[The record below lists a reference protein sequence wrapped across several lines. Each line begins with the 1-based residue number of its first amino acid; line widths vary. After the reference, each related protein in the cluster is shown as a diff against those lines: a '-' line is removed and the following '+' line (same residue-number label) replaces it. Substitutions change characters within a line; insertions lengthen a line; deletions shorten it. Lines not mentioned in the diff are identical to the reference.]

1 MEMTQKCWPE
11 KKQITFGQKGMEK
24 KNQKNQ
30 ELKTQ
35 EKDLEKESK
44 SNQKQTNQLTKHNQ
58 TNYRLKMQGTRKPLI
73 AQKKSKLAQLVDK
86 ILPKSVEGKKKRI
99 QQIRDVSIFA
109 FSIGLFVAFEKQIR
123 EFLNIDYEEMQ
134 KAFANPPQ

>member
-1 MEMTQKCWPE
+1 
-11 KKQITFGQKGMEK
+11 
-24 KNQKNQ
+24 
-30 ELKTQ
+30 
-35 EKDLEKESK
+35 
-44 SNQKQTNQLTKHNQ
+44 
-58 TNYRLKMQGTRKPLI
+58 MQGNRKPLI
-73 AQKKSKLAQLVDK
+73 GQKKSKLASLVDK

-109 FSIGLFVAFEKQIR
+109 VSVGLFVAFEKQIR